1 MTEERINADS
11 KKGAVIDQSLLDACV
26 HCGLCLPACPTY
38 LATGRELESP
48 RGRIYMLNL
57 WQQGEEPL
65 SARMT
70 EHLDSCLGCLGCQT
84 ACPSDVNYEAI
95 INQARSQM
103 RVFTPIWH
111 RLLKLFIFSYVL
123 TNDKLLRKLG
133 DFLKFWQ
140 KHHIDSFVSKLAKT
154 MHIYKLPPIEE
165 LLRWQ
170 SLLPKIPEHKTLA
183 KLTSNPGKEL
193 PIVQMFKGCV
203 MDVFYNQVNQA
214 SIQLLSQSSQI
225 VAVPAQTCCGAL
237 AMHAGEK
244 ELAAR
249 LAMQNIDKFAN
260 NSGPIIVTASGCTA
274 MLKKYHELFPE
285 NDPWY
290 EKAKSFSSRIQDLPE
305 LLAKHQ
311 LSVNNQS
318 VFRESKQIAIAYHAA
333 CHLAHAQSIHS
344 APKELLETY
353 SKSVND
359 MAGRELVRIV
369 PLTEEEHCCGSAGIY
384 NLSHRELS
392 ETILARKIEM
402 IKKTGADLIVTTNPG
417 CLMQLT
423 AGAHGLNIKVLH
435 LAELLANGCF

>member
-1 MTEERINADS
+1 MAEERITTEL
-11 KKGAVIDQSLLDACV
+11 KKKAVIDQSLLDACV

-84 ACPSDVNYEAI
+84 ACPSNVNYEAI
-95 INQARSQM
+95 LNQARPQM
-103 RVFTPIWH
+103 RVFAPIWQ
-111 RLLKLFIFSYVL
+111 RLLRLFIFRFIL

-133 DFLKFWQ
+133 EFLKFWQ
-140 KHHIDSFVSKLAKT
+140 EHHIDSFVSKLSET
-154 MHIYKLPPIEE
+154 IHINKLPQIQE

-170 SLLPKIPEHKTLA
+170 SLLPKIPEYKTLSR
-183 KLTSNPGKEL
+183 LTSNSGKEL
-193 PIVQMFKGCV
+193 PIVQIFKGCV

-214 SIQLLSQSSQI
+214 TIQLASQSSQI
-225 VAVPAQTCCGAL
+225 VAVPEQTCCGAL

-244 ELAAR
+244 ELTTK
-249 LAMQNIDKFAN
+249 LAMLNIDKFAN

-274 MLKKYHELFPE
+274 MLKIYHELFPE
-285 NDPWY
+285 NDPWR
-290 EKAKSFSSRIQDLPE
+290 EKAKKFSSRIQDLPE
-305 LLAKHQ
+305 YLAKHD
-311 LSVNNQS
+311 LSINNQS
-318 VFRESKQIAIAYHAA
+318 FNSESKPVVIAYHAA
-333 CHLAHAQSIHS
+333 CHLAHAQGIHS
-344 APKELLETY
+344 APRELLETY
-353 SKSVND
+353 AKSVNNK
-359 MAGRELVRIV
+359 AGREAVSIV

-384 NLSHRELS
+384 NLSHREMS
-392 ETILARKIEM
+392 ETILARKMEM

-423 AGAHGLNIKVLH
+423 AGADGLNIKVLH
-435 LAELLANGCF
+435 LAELLVSS